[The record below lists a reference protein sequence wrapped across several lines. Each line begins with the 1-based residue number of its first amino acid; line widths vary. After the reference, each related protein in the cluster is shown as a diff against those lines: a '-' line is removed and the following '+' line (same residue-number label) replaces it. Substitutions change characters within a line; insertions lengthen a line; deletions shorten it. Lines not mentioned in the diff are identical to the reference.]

1 MSAPQCRRCWWAQ
14 GCSAGQQAEAHLGH
28 DMGSI
33 LHDLQ
38 QGTHCCD
45 VLPPLEPILQVLQ
58 SAGDIVAHRKQLLLQ
73 MAQL

>member
-1 MSAPQCRRCWWAQ
+1 
-14 GCSAGQQAEAHLGH
+14 
-28 DMGSI
+28 MGSI

-45 VLPPLEPILQVLQ
+45 VLPPLEPILQALQ

-73 MAQL
+73 KAQL